1 MYFTDEP
8 ITKPEE
14 DIFGREVFVNNLAND
29 IHNWSGKGSLV
40 LALYGPWGTGKSSV
54 LNLLKQH
61 IESKN
66 AGEIIAFDPWYFNS
80 TEQLIQTFFEI
91 IKKRT
96 IAIAGKEDQRKLENK
111 FTKYGD
117 YLSKAFNSV
126 KWEPEFEIPLW
137 LFGKIKIRIDKKKK
151 VEQVESPEDVKE
163 DLRGILKKLNRKFVI
178 LIDNL
183 DRLDPPELLLMF
195 KLVRLCSDFP
205 NFVFVLAFDHKQVTK
220 LVALKDIDPDFL
232 DKIIQIDIGLPI
244 IDQDK
249 IDEFIRESLQKIIDT
264 HKLRRNQA
272 AWERFAQIY
281 YQVLSISL
289 INNIRTA
296 KRYLNSVSFTIPILR
311 EEVDFADF
319 LVLEAVRVFFP
330 RVYMGL
336 PKRKKTLT
344 SFESAYGL
352 DTMRNLRLAERQ
364 TIRDWILEELPDND
378 DAQVCERL
386 IGFLF
391 PSTGAFFQNPTNPSI
406 ITREDIYM
414 ANQRVCVSQY
424 FDRYFKFQIP
434 KDEISSNIISTIV
447 DNLNSDNTPPEEITP
462 VILSEKENLPPLLTK
477 LIYHVNDINL
487 TGRIK
492 LVKILGSQGNLF
504 DWEISSSWK
513 NTSGSASTQ
522 LVIKCFESQE
532 RSNDLWNTVAD
543 VISSTPSLAFAS
555 DLIARFLADKPN
567 FFIKEQIQQGDIEN
581 LTLIIKKRFQE
592 EVLEPKQNIFA
603 TYPKSYYRI
612 LAVLR
617 SEKIMGTRDVGTN
630 YVYEQLIIDPSVL
643 PKLLI
648 MNASYSLST
657 NGIHSFEF
665 ERLQSNYDVEKL
677 YAILEKQEE
686 SAAYSQIEQDA
697 INAFRKFMVTRG
709 SKSDGLTVDNQ

>member
-8 ITKPEE
+8 ITKSEE

-29 IHNWSGKGSLV
+29 INRWSGKGSLV

-54 LNLLKQH
+54 LNLLKQY
-61 IESKN
+61 IENKN

-80 TEQLIQTFFEI
+80 TEQLIQTFFAI

-96 IAIAGKEDQRKLENK
+96 IAIASQEDQLKLENK

-117 YLSKAFNSV
+117 YLSKAFTSV

-151 VEQVESPEDVKE
+151 DERVESPEDIKE

-232 DKIIQIDIGLPI
+232 DKIIQIDIGLPL
-244 IDQDK
+244 IDQDEINK
-249 IDEFIRESLQKIIDT
+249 FIRSSFQKIIDT
-264 HKLRRNQA
+264 HNLRLSQA
-272 AWERFAQIY
+272 TWDRFAQIY
-281 YQVLSISL
+281 DQVLSINL

-336 PKRKKTLT
+336 PKRKKDLT
-344 SFESAYGL
+344 SFDSAYGL
-352 DTMRNLRLAERQ
+352 DAMRRIRLAEQ
-364 TIRDWILEELPDND
+364 QAIRDWIVKELPDKD
-378 DAQVCERL
+378 DVQICERL

-391 PSTGAFFQNPTNPSI
+391 PSIGAFFQNPTNPSI
-406 ITREDIYM
+406 ITREDIHL
-414 ANQRVCVSQY
+414 ANQRICVDQY
-424 FDRYFKFQIP
+424 FDRYFMFRIP
-434 KDEISSNIISTIV
+434 EGEISSNVISTIL
-447 DNLNSDNTPPEEITP
+447 DNLNSDTTSPEETTP
-462 VILSEKENLPPLLTK
+462 IVLGEKERLSQLLTK
-477 LIYHVNDINL
+477 LNYHVNSINL
-487 TGRIK
+487 TGRAK
-492 LVKILGSQGNLF
+492 LIRILGSQGDVF
-504 DWEISSSWK
+504 EWELLNSW
-513 NTSGSASTQ
+513 NASGPTGTR
-522 LVIKCFESQE
+522 LVIKCFETLE
-532 RSNDLWNTVAD
+532 RSDDLWNAVAD
-543 VISSTPSLAFAS
+543 IISSTPSLAFAS
-555 DLIARFLADKPN
+555 DLIAWFLSDEPPV
-567 FFIKEQIQQGDIEN
+567 FIKQQMQQKDMEN
-581 LTLIIKKRFQE
+581 LISIIKKRLQE

-617 SEKIMGTRDVGTN
+617 SEKIMGTRDIGTN
-630 YVYEQLIIDPSVL
+630 YVYEQLTIDPNAL

-648 MNASYSLST
+648 MNATFNLPTYT
-657 NGIHSFEF
+657 IHSFEF
-665 ERLQSNYDVEKL
+665 ERLQGDYDVEKL
-677 YAILEKQEE
+677 FAILEKQEA
-686 SAAYSQIEQDA
+686 SAAYSQIEQEA
-697 INAFRKFMVTRG
+697 INAFKKFMVARNN
-709 SKSDGLTVDNQ
+709 KSDTLTADSQ

>member
-14 DIFGREVFVNNLAND
+14 DIFERKVFVNNLAND
-29 IHNWSGKGSLV
+29 INRWHGKGSLV

-54 LNLLKQH
+54 LNLLKQY
-61 IESKN
+61 IENKN

-80 TEQLIQTFFEI
+80 TEQLIQTFFAI

-96 IAIAGKEDQRKLENK
+96 VAIASQEDQLKLENK

-117 YLSKAFNSV
+117 YLSKAFTSV

-151 VEQVESPEDVKE
+151 AEQIENPEDIKE
-163 DLRGILKKLNRKFVI
+163 DLRGMLKKLNQKFII

-220 LVALKDIDPDFL
+220 LVKLKDVDPDFL
-232 DKIIQIDIGLPI
+232 DKIIQIDIGLPL
-244 IDQDK
+244 IDQDEINK
-249 IDEFIRESLQKIIDT
+249 FIIESLQEIIDT
-264 HKLRRNQA
+264 HKLRLNQA
-272 AWERFAQIY
+272 TWERFAQIY
-281 YQVLSISL
+281 YPVFSVSL

-296 KRYLNSVSFTIPILR
+296 KRYLNSVSFTIPIVR
-311 EEVDFADF
+311 EEVDLADF

-352 DTMRNLRLAERQ
+352 DTMRKLRLAEQ
-364 TIRDWILEELPDND
+364 QAIRAWILEELPDKD

-386 IGFLF
+386 LGFLF
-391 PSTGAFFQNPTNPSI
+391 PSVGAFFQNPTNPSI
-406 ITREDIYM
+406 IMREDIYL
-414 ANQRVCVSQY
+414 ANQRVCVDQY

-434 KDEISSNIISTIV
+434 KGEISSNTISSTV
-447 DNLNSDNTPPEEITP
+447 ENLNSDSTSPEETTP
-462 VILSEKENLPPLLTK
+462 IVLSEKENLAQLLIK
-477 LIYHVNDINL
+477 LNYHVNDINP
-487 TGRIK
+487 TGRVK
-492 LVKILGSQGNLF
+492 LIKILGSQGDIFEWELF
-504 DWEISSSWK
+504 NSW
-513 NTSGSASTQ
+513 NTSGPIGTR
-522 LVIKCFESQE
+522 LIVKCFDTYE
-532 RSNDLWNTVAD
+532 RSDDLWNAVAD
-543 VISSTPSLAFAS
+543 VIFSTSSLAFAS
-555 DLIARFLADKPN
+555 DLVARFLSDEPS
-567 FFIKEQIQQGDIEN
+567 FVIKQQMRPEDREGLIA
-581 LTLIIKKRFQE
+581 IIKKKLQE

-603 TYPKSYYRI
+603 TYPNSYSRI

-617 SEKIMGTRDVGTN
+617 SEKVMGTRDIGTN
-630 YVYEQLIIDPSVL
+630 YVYDQLMVDPNAL

-648 MNASYSLST
+648 MNATFTLPTYT
-657 NGIHSFEF
+657 IHSFEF
-665 ERLQSNYDVEKL
+665 ERLQSDYDVEKL
-677 YAILEKQEE
+677 FAILVKQE
-686 SAAYSQIEQDA
+686 SNATYSKIEQEA
-697 INAFRKFMVTRG
+697 INAFKKFMVARNNKNDTLNSR
-709 SKSDGLTVDNQ
+709 

>member
-14 DIFGREVFVNNLAND
+14 DIFGREVFVNNLADD
-29 IHNWSGKGSLV
+29 INRWSGMGSLV

-54 LNLLKQH
+54 LNLLKQY
-61 IESKN
+61 IENKN
-66 AGEIIAFDPWYFNS
+66 TGEIIAFDPWYFNS
-80 TEQLIQTFFEI
+80 TEQLIQTFFAI
-91 IKKRT
+91 IKKQT
-96 IAIAGKEDQRKLENK
+96 MAIASQEDQIKLENK
-111 FTKYGD
+111 FTKYGN
-117 YLSKAFNSV
+117 YLSKAFTSV
-126 KWEPEFEIPLW
+126 RWEPEFQIPLW
-137 LFGKIKIRIDKKKK
+137 LFGKIKIRIDRKKKA
-151 VEQVESPEDVKE
+151 EPIESPDDIKE
-163 DLRGILKKLNRKFVI
+163 DLRGVLKKLNRKFVI

-232 DKIIQIDIGLPI
+232 DKIIQIDIGLPL
-244 IDQDK
+244 IDQDE
-249 IDEFIRESLQKIIDT
+249 IDKFISESLQKIIDT
-264 HKLRRNQA
+264 HKLRLSQA
-272 AWERFAQIY
+272 TWERFAQIY

-330 RVYMGL
+330 RVYMAL
-336 PKRKKTLT
+336 PKRKKDLT

-352 DTMRNLRLAERQ
+352 DTMRKIRLAEQ
-364 TIRDWILEELPDND
+364 QAIRDWIAKDLPSKD
-378 DAQVCERL
+378 DVEICERL

-391 PSTGAFFQNPTNPSI
+391 PSIGAFFQNPSNPSI
-406 ITREDIYM
+406 ITREDIYL
-414 ANQRVCVSQY
+414 ANQRVCVNQY

-434 KDEISSNIISTIV
+434 KGEISSNIISTIV

-462 VILSEKENLPPLLTK
+462 IILSEKENLPQLLTK
-477 LIYHVNDINL
+477 LIYHVNDINI
-487 TGRIK
+487 TGRTK

-504 DWEISSSWK
+504 DWELSNPGNASGPISVR
-513 NTSGSASTQ
+513 
-522 LVIKCFESQE
+522 LIIKCFETDE
-532 RSNDLWNTVAD
+532 RSDDLWNAVAD
-543 VISSTPSLAFAS
+543 TVSFTPSLAFAS
-555 DLIARFLADKPN
+555 NLIAQFLPDEPY
-567 FFIKEQIQQGDIEN
+567 FLIKQQMQQTDMEN
-581 LTLIIKKRFQE
+581 LISIIKKRLQE

-617 SEKIMGTRDVGTN
+617 SEKIMGTRDIGTN
-630 YVYEQLIIDPSVL
+630 YVYEHLIVDPNAL

-648 MNASYSLST
+648 TNATFSLPT
-657 NGIHSFEF
+657 YTIHSFEF
-665 ERLQSNYDVEKL
+665 ERLQSNYDVERL
-677 YAILEKQEE
+677 YAILEKQET
-686 SAAYSQIEQDA
+686 SATYSQIEQEA
-697 INAFRKFMVTRG
+697 INAFKKFMVARN
-709 SKSDGLTVDNQ
+709 SKSDGLTVDKQ